1 MVKNKYMYM
10 MLVPAVIIFIIFG
23 VYPALEAIWISL
35 NSYNLSDPAAGK
47 DFIFFKNYLEIFK
60 TSRFWLALIRSMW
73 FVIVSVLSSFIFGL
87 GIALILH
94 KVNKLK
100 NFFRIIF
107 LVPMIIAP
115 TVSALN
121 FKFMYNYSFGIFNF
135 ILELLRIGR
144 IDFLGSPSVVM
155 WSVIII
161 DVWQWTPLVILII
174 LAGLEALPKEPF
186 EAALIDRA
194 NNWQMFRY
202 ITLPLLNKF
211 VIIALVIRIMDAFR
225 VYETIYLMT
234 AGGPGTATE
243 TLNLYLATVGFS
255 WFDMGQASAM
265 GIITLY
271 FTLFLIFFLVK
282 KTGAFSRK

>member
-1 MVKNKYMYM
+1 M
-10 MLVPAVIIFIIFG
+10 MLIPTVIIFIIFG
-23 VYPALEAIWISL
+23 VYPTLEAIWISL
-35 NSYNLSDPAAGK
+35 NSYNLNDPAAGK

-60 TSRFWLALIRSMW
+60 DTRFWLALIRGMW

-107 LVPMIIAP
+107 LAPMIIAP
-115 TVSALN
+115 TISALN

-144 IDFLGSPSVVM
+144 IDFLGSPSVAM

-161 DVWQWTPLVILII
+161 DVWQWTPLVVLII

-234 AGGPGTATE
+234 AGGPGTVTE

-255 WFDMGQASAM
+255 WFEMGRASAM